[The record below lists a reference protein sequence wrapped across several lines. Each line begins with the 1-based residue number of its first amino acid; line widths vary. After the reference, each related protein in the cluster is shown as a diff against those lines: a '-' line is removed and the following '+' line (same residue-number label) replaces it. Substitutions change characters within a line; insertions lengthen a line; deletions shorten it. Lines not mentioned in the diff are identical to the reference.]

1 MKQNIRKQ
9 TGLLVVAVQLGIV
22 FALVGNTNLVSA
34 QDSAAATT
42 FTSKGEILPLT
53 LINPKTGEY
62 IVNGN
67 WNMDVNDG
75 KVTNFTADMQVE
87 LYDGSNPHSH
97 QFMNFKQAGN
107 EVFEPEASKSGEIRG
122 IMDLG
127 LNNNIVHRNVSTS
140 ITIDRGVLISV
151 TPEIHDLG
159 IQPTIYGIIDSQS

>member
-67 WNMDVNDG
+67 WDMDVNEG

-87 LYDGSNPHSH
+87 LYDGTNPHSH
-97 QFMNFKQAGN
+97 QFMNFRQADN
-107 EVFEPEASKSGEIRG
+107 RVFELNADNSGEIRG
-122 IMDLG
+122 TMDLG
-127 LNNNIVHRNVSTS
+127 LNNNIVHRNVSAN
-140 ITIDRGVLISV
+140 ITIDRGVLMSI
-151 TPEIHDLG
+151 TPNIED
-159 IQPTIYGIIDSQS
+159 